1 MLYIGI
7 AVLRNREGEVQLG
20 LAIHDGTYCIDFM
33 VEILPSASPQS
44 TATDLSESAS
54 GVPTLLRA
62 DQINVNLADYITN
75 KIRTYR
81 DNNLAKFMGAGMT
94 NQTAGLSPQLA
105 ARLWS
110 DLDIVAFVFNQEADE
125 AHATV
130 DEESAWLARK
140 TVK

>member
-7 AVLRNREGEVQLG
+7 AILRNREGEVQLG

-54 GVPTLLRA
+54 GVPTPLRA
-62 DQINVNLADYITN
+62 DQINVNLADDITN

-81 DNNLAKFMGAGMT
+81 DNT